1 MADIQ
6 ILGGNTDTRS
16 QIKNLWASV
25 NKISNF
31 LNTIGSG
38 NVIYSD
44 NGEPAIV
51 GQHYAISSTDGLN
64 CVKSDIIENA
74 GVISFSNDDLTS
86 INNLTSNKFIVSGG
100 TNQQYLLA
108 NGDML
113 QQSAVSGNSNFYLFN
128 NHLGS
133 MDPPPNAG
141 EIGYNTVDQ
150 NMATMIYISHL
161 TRDNIDIEVFYNQIT
176 ELNDI
181 YIQDQNNSTNYIKYN
196 INGVPMVIAN
206 SYIAIPVMISEGNG
220 TGMTSFGDGHNI
232 MVSFFSNLLEIDT
245 RMSNS
250 ETKLQ
255 NQSAVSETTTFLGDV
270 ISDAFKISGQT
281 GFLKANGNI
290 DNNTYL
296 TTANASSTYQ
306 LLSGMAA
313 YQ

>member
-6 ILGGNTDTRS
+6 ILGANTDTRS

-25 NKISNF
+25 NKISNY
-31 LNTIGSG
+31 LSTGVGNMTYSG
-38 NVIYSD
+38 D
-44 NGEPAIV
+44 GEPATV

-86 INNLTSNKFIVSGG
+86 INNITSNKFIVSGG

-141 EIGYNTVDQ
+141 EIGYNSVDQ
-150 NMATMIYISHL
+150 NMASMIYISHL

-196 INGVPMVIAN
+196 INGVPMVFAN
-206 SYIAIPVMISEGNG
+206 SYIAIPV
-220 TGMTSFGDGHNI
+220 
-232 MVSFFSNLLEIDT
+232 
-245 RMSNS
+245 
-250 ETKLQ
+250 K
-255 NQSAVSETTTFLGDV
+255 
-270 ISDAFKISGQT
+270 
-281 GFLKANGNI
+281 
-290 DNNTYL
+290 
-296 TTANASSTYQ
+296 
-306 LLSGMAA
+306 
-313 YQ
+313 